1 MTRSISRRSLFVC
14 LCSLATA
21 CGKDNTTVTSG
32 GSSSSGAAST
42 ELSSDPHTTAP
53 TSGDP
58 GATTT
63 EQATGTSASTTTAGG
78 STTTTIT
85 GTTEPATTIE
95 PGTGSS
101 STGDGVTVPVACGGT
116 IYECGD
122 AIDNDGDGKI
132 DGGDLECTSPCD
144 DSEGSFQTNLP
155 GQNLDCL
162 ADCYWDGDSG
172 QGNDH
177 CVWSLKCDPENPG
190 ADINC
195 EYDPNKKD
203 CDTMQPA
210 LCLEVCAA
218 LTPNGCDCFGCCNV
232 DTPNGII
239 QIYLGGNPNCSLQ
252 NLGACGSCT
261 FQEGCNNSCNPEACE
276 LCFGQTELPPG
287 CDEAGCDNK
296 IPCKVDKFGNSDCAE
311 GYFCSTGCCQPIEP
325 G

>member
-1 MTRSISRRSLFVC
+1 MNQPSSRRSLYVLLSVC
-14 LCSLATA
+14 AALA
-21 CGKDNTTVTSG
+21 CGKDSDTTTTG
-32 GSSSSGAAST
+32 DAASSGAST
-42 ELSSDPHTTAP
+42 GPATATAAP
-53 TSGDP
+53 TTGGPEPSTGEP
-58 GATTT
+58 AT
-63 EQATGTSASTTTAGG
+63 TTTAGTSG
-78 STTTTIT
+78 ASTSTSTTGEPAST
-85 GTTEPATTIE
+85 GEPAT
-95 PGTGSS
+95 GS
-101 STGDGVTVPVACGGT
+101 STGPIGVPMPVECGGM

-122 AIDNDGDGKI
+122 AMDNDGDGNI

-155 GQNLDCL
+155 GQNMDCL

-195 EYDPNKKD
+195 AYDPNQKD

-218 LTPNGCDCFGCCNV
+218 ITPNGCDCFGCCNV
-232 DTPNGII
+232 DTPDGTL
-239 QIYLGGNPNCSLQ
+239 QIYLGGDPDCSLK
-252 NLGACGSCT
+252 NLAACGSCT
-261 FQEGCNNSCNPEACE
+261 FQPGCNNTCDPEACE

-287 CDEAGCDNK
+287 CEEAGCDNMT
-296 IPCKVDKFGNSDCAE
+296 PCKVDKFGNSDCAE
-311 GYFCSTGCCQPIEP
+311 GFFCSTGCCQPIEP